1 MKLREL
7 IEKLTAIEEMM
18 DVDADVFMEGSYDDV
33 PVRGIE
39 WSMTKTTGRS
49 SLSPEENTL
58 VTAKVVL
65 G

>member
-18 DVDADVFMEGSYDDV
+18 DVDADVFMEGAYADV
-33 PVRGIE
+33 PVREIE

-49 SLSPEENTL
+49 SRSPEENTL
-58 VTAKVVL
+58 VTAKVLL

>member
-7 IEKLTAIEEMM
+7 IEKLTAIEETM
-18 DVDADVFMEGSYDDV
+18 DVDADVFMEGVYDEL
-33 PVRGIE
+33 PLQGIQ
-39 WSMTKTTGRS
+39 WSMTKTTGGS
-49 SLSPEENTL
+49 SCSPEEITF